1 MKILTLGA
9 AGFIGSHLTKRLLDE
24 GHTVV
29 GVDVKNDKISE
40 FLEHEQLTFIEKD
53 IRQQNW
59 NLDELVQDSDLV
71 IDLIAYANPGLYVQM
86 PLEVFQLNFMDN
98 LRIAQSCVKHD
109 KRLVQFSSCEV
120 YGKTISSFAGGN
132 LKDPENPDFATFSE
146 DTSEFI
152 LGPVNKH
159 RWIYAS
165 AKQLLERVLH
175 AYGLEKGFKYSI
187 IRPFNFIGPKID
199 YLLDETDGIPRV
211 FSYFMD
217 ALINGTKMQ
226 LVDGGNHRRCYTYID
241 DAIECIYRIVENPD
255 SCCDQQIFNIGSPQ
269 NELSIRQ
276 LAELMHK
283 IYSEKYRDPHVPLP
297 EIVSVTSKE
306 FYGEGYEDS
315 DRRIPDIS
323 KARRLLDWEPK
334 YGLTKTLEVT
344 MHYYALEQKEKF
356 QAGLAD
362 TSLELQASR
371 ASHN

>member
-40 FLEHEQLTFIEKD
+40 FLGHEQLTFIEKD

-120 YGKTISSFAGGN
+120 YGKTISSFANGN
-132 LKDPENPDFATFSE
+132 LKDPEDPELATFSE

-175 AYGLEKGFKYSI
+175 AYGLENGFNYTI

-199 YLLDETDGIPRV
+199 YLLDETDVTPPAV
-211 FSYFMD
+211 S
-217 ALINGTKMQ
+217 LINSGCIKE
-226 LVDGGNHRRCYTYID
+226 
-241 DAIECIYRIVENPD
+241 AI
-255 SCCDQQIFNIGSPQ
+255 
-269 NELSIRQ
+269 
-276 LAELMHK
+276 
-283 IYSEKYRDPHVPLP
+283 
-297 EIVSVTSKE
+297 
-306 FYGEGYEDS
+306 
-315 DRRIPDIS
+315 
-323 KARRLLDWEPK
+323 
-334 YGLTKTLEVT
+334 
-344 MHYYALEQKEKF
+344 
-356 QAGLAD
+356 
-362 TSLELQASR
+362 
-371 ASHN
+371 